1 MKYNTINEGAATELR
16 HFSKVLEEVTVM
28 LMISPAIIWLIAA
41 IVLAVI
47 ELSTMGL
54 VTIWFAIGALVAM
67 IGALFGAGIFVQ
79 LLLFIVVSV
88 VILVAVRPL
97 AEKYLNR
104 NIKKTNID
112 AVVGRKLIAKTDI
125 NNLKGIGKVDME
137 GSTWLAASS
146 NDEVTIPAGTEVV
159 VVKVVG
165 AKLIVD
171 KAE

>member
-1 MKYNTINEGAATELR
+1 
-16 HFSKVLEEVTVM
+16 M

-54 VTIWFAIGALVAM
+54 VTIWFAIGAVVAM
-67 IGALFGAGIFVQ
+67 IGALLGAGLVVQ
-79 LLLFIVVSV
+79 LVLFILVSLI
-88 VILVAVRPL
+88 ILVAARPL

-104 NIKKTNID
+104 NVKKTNID

-125 NNLKGIGKVDME
+125 DNLKGTGKIDME

-146 NDEVTIPAGTEVV
+146 SDEITIPAGTEVV

-165 AKLIVD
+165 AKLIVER
-171 KAE
+171 AQ

>member
-1 MKYNTINEGAATELR
+1 
-16 HFSKVLEEVTVM
+16 M
-28 LMISPAIIWLIAA
+28 LMFSPAIIWLIAA

-54 VTIWFAIGALVAM
+54 VTIWFAIGAVVAM
-67 IGALFGAGIFVQ
+67 IGAMLGANLIVQ

-97 AEKYLNR
+97 AEKYLNK
-104 NIKKTNID
+104 NVKKTNID

-125 NNLKGIGKVDME
+125 DNLKGMGKVDME

-146 NDEVTIPAGTEVV
+146 NDEVTIPAGSEVV
-159 VVKVVG
+159 VVRVAG

-171 KAE
+171 KAQ